1 MALNYDVTPGRRLD
15 ASAHAVFKTRR
26 SETHS
31 AEIHQ
36 CMQKEFEECSDDEHR
51 RYVHLA
57 RKHRWRGSTPVRVR
71 FVPRT
76 QMVLRRPG
84 LRKSCGCYLQQNEL
98 GKNFNGI
105 KYRLTP
111 PHYAG
116 AAALVQ
122 WVKVQA
128 HAAALHMC
136 GGLACGCSAHV
147 IYILA
152 SRSEHCA
159 SN

>member
-1 MALNYDVTPGRRLD
+1 MLWSLKDATTMPLIQQTGQGRLATGGEAGMPAWRYMQRKCVPWTPREPAAHAQKLRYVNLMALNYDVTPGRRLD

-36 CMQKEFEECSDDEHR
+36 CMQKEFEECSHDEHR

-76 QMVLRRPG
+76 QMVLRRP
-84 LRKSCGCYLQQNEL
+84 
-98 GKNFNGI
+98 
-105 KYRLTP
+105 
-111 PHYAG
+111 
-116 AAALVQ
+116 
-122 WVKVQA
+122 
-128 HAAALHMC
+128 
-136 GGLACGCSAHV
+136 
-147 IYILA
+147 
-152 SRSEHCA
+152 
-159 SN
+159 